1 MRSISGES
9 LNIAKCMVSRLDSL
23 RRHGLHAIAAGLLLV
38 WTSVGAAGGQGTYKW
53 VDEKG
58 VTHYS
63 DTLPPQ
69 YTNNA
74 NTVLDRHALPVD
86 STPAALTPEQRRARA
101 AEAARQA
108 ELDRRNEERRREQ
121 IALLNL
127 YSDADEIDRVR
138 ERSLAP
144 IETKVQAAVEKA
156 KRAQVEKE
164 QLEALLEFYNG
175 VDKSGNRRT
184 PPADLLRALEVRK
197 LEVKSETDLVD
208 ALRQQEA
215 TIRTRYDD
223 EKRRYVDAKRAQAT
237 WESTNLPK

>member
-1 MRSISGES
+1 MRSISGAS
-9 LNIAKCMVSRLDSL
+9 PNIAKCMASYLDSAL
-23 RRHGLHAIAAGLLLV
+23 RGGLFAMAAGLV
-38 WTSVGAAGGQGTYKW
+38 FACTSVEAAGGQGTYKW
-53 VDEKG
+53 IDEKG

-74 NTVLDRHALPVD
+74 NQVLDRHALPVD
-86 STPAALTPEQRRARA
+86 STPAALTPEQRRIRA

-127 YSDADEIDRVR
+127 YSDAEEIDRVR

-144 IETKVQAAVEKA
+144 IETKVQAALEKA

-197 LEVKSETDLVD
+197 LELKSENDLVD
-208 ALRQQEA
+208 ALRQQET
-215 TIRTRYDD
+215 TIRNRYDD
-223 EKRRYVDAKRAQAT
+223 ERRRYVEAKRAQAT